1 MAGSAAS
8 DEIARGLAERA
19 AEAGLDAVVCLSP
32 ENVAYAAGFVVP
44 SQPLMRWRHAAHIVT
59 ADAREAMV
67 CVDMEESTVRA
78 ARPDLEVRVWAEFTG
93 DPMGALAGLL
103 RDLGL
108 ADGTVGIELGY
119 LSVTDHGAL
128 TRALPGTALRA
139 ADDLIAQARQ
149 IKTPRERELL
159 TRLSRIS
166 DQAIGDSLRA
176 VRAGDTEMDIAAA
189 LTRSVYEQGA
199 QQFKLMIV
207 ATGERSQLPNVGPT
221 ARVLKP
227 GDVCRV
233 EIFSVLDGYQAGVC
247 RTAVVGDPPPEA
259 ERIYR
264 NLVRC
269 KYLVRESIRPGAVAR
284 DVYATFLAEFEQLG
298 MPPIGF
304 VGHGIGV
311 NLHERPYLGP
321 YGEET
326 LRAGMVLGMEPLVYR
341 SGHGFGMQIKDM
353 VAVEDDGCRL
363 LSDVTDTDELFR
375 IEA

>member
-1 MAGSAAS
+1 MAGPAAS
-8 DEIARGLAERA
+8 NEIARRLAEYA
-19 AEAGLDAVVCLSP
+19 TEAGLDAIVCLSP
-32 ENVAYAAGFVVP
+32 ENVAYAAGFVIP

-59 ADAREAMV
+59 ADAREAIV

-78 ARPDLEVRVWAEFTG
+78 ARPDLPVRGWAEFTG
-93 DPMGALAGLL
+93 DPMAALADQL
-103 RDLGL
+103 RELGL
-108 ADGTVGIELGY
+108 AGGTIGMELGY
-119 LSVTDHGAL
+119 LSVTDHGVLADAL
-128 TRALPGTALRA
+128 AGAALRP
-139 ADDLIAQARQ
+139 ADDLITRARRL
-149 IKTPRERELL
+149 KTPRERDLL
-159 TRLSRIS
+159 ARLSRIS

-221 ARVLKP
+221 TRVLEP

-247 RTAVVGDPPPEA
+247 RTAVVGEAPPEA
-259 ERIYR
+259 ERIYQ
-264 NLVRC
+264 NLVKC
-269 KYLVRESIRPGAVAR
+269 KYLVREAIRPGAAAR

-298 MPPIGF
+298 MPPISF
-304 VGHGIGV
+304 VGHSIGV

-321 YGEET
+321 HATET
-326 LRAGMVLGMEPLVYR
+326 LEAGMVLGMEPLVYR

-353 VAVEDDGCRL
+353 VSVEEDGCHL
-363 LSDVTDTDELFR
+363 LSDVTGTDELFR